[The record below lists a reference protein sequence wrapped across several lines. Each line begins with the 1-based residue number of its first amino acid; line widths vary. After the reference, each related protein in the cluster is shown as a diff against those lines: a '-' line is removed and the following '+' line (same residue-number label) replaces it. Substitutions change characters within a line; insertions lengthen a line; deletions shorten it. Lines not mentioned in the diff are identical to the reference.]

1 VVSTE
6 SVPSA
11 PEVLTKPF
19 EVRLESLAMFWIVLT
34 LKELAEYVSPVP
46 AVVVAAL
53 MTCPPKTPSPPS
65 DSEESLKVPER
76 VPLCAEKF

>member
-1 VVSTE
+1 MVSTE

-53 MTCPPKTPSPPS
+53 IT
-65 DSEESLKVPER
+65 
-76 VPLCAEKF
+76 